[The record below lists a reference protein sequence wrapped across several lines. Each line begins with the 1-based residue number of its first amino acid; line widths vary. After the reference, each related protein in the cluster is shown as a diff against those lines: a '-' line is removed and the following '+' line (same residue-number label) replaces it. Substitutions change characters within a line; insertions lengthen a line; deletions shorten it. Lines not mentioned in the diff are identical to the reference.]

1 MEKLKSMAKKKENSF
16 EQSLERLQEISDILE
31 SGEVSLEESIKLYE
45 EGIILAKNCYSI
57 LKEAELKI
65 TELKK
70 QLETDLK

>member
-1 MEKLKSMAKKKENSF
+1 MAKKKENSF